1 MTRRVGETIEVQAA
15 AAPDGEGEGGQPRVF
30 LWRGRVYRVTSV
42 VDHWQERSAW
52 WRATAEGVPLD
63 VAGAPRQVWRVAA
76 QAGRSGAEGIYDLLL
91 DPCAASTASTA
102 STVST
107 APAAPV
113 WSLVRTQD

>member
-102 STVST
+102 PA